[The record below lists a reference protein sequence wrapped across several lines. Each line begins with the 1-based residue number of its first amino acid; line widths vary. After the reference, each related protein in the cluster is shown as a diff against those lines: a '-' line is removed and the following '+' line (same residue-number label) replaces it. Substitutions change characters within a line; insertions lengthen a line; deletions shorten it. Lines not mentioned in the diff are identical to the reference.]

1 MLMMNMMQ
9 MGFGLPTNMEDM
21 EAMVYGND
29 DDDDLEA
36 ELAALTGEVST
47 KKLSPV
53 KKGKFILLLRL
64 LTLLLVILLLLLTLL
79 VVLLLLLLH

>member
-53 KKGKFILLLRL
+53 KKGKFLLLLRL